1 MRIKAIAGVVLLV
14 WVLVNSAAAQSTTL
28 DDQPI
33 MQMLAQVPQGA
44 PASYLTFSDR
54 AAIAQAYPEAQLPTT
69 LEAFFALDNDDQTPE
84 ARAQEIWWRIFSRYS
99 SSMMAQTLMQADTL
113 PTSLGLDFF
122 QVQQELSFGQPPE
135 NTLYLAGTWD
145 VESVRA
151 ALATRNYSLIDE
163 NAGAQLWCEEDCLTG
178 SQVQM
183 EARDP
188 GNPFGGNLGQNWP
201 LLVAAGHL
209 IGSRSEPLMRDYLS
223 AANGDLPTLA
233 QDPLWRA
240 AVTAATQEGI
250 LLQAMALRGEDLR
263 FLNEPLAGTN
273 LQTLSPEQIQRL
285 AADLL
290 EDYVSLPPFQLL
302 LLADTVSKGQ
312 QVGKVI
318 LTYVTEA
325 EAQAAAEIL
334 PGRIGD
340 YISLVTQTPLTNLL
354 ADRNLRPPTVAVQS
368 AEGVFMVV
376 IDFSAPQPDAE
387 TVLSLRFEDPLP
399 EGYAAPGSAFAL
411 LAQGVFRQDLGWLSS
426 VPREAL
432 EAMAGG

>member
-1 MRIKAIAGVVLLV
+1 MRIKAIVGAVLLAGVLV
-14 WVLVNSAAAQSTTL
+14 SSAAAQPTGL

-33 MQMLAQVPQGA
+33 MRMLAQVPQGA
-44 PASYLTFSDR
+44 LTSYLTFSDR
-54 AAIAQAYPEAQLPTT
+54 AAITQAYPEAQMPTE

-84 ARAQEIWWRIFSRYS
+84 TRSLEIWWRVFSRYT
-99 SSMMAQTLMQADTL
+99 SSMMAQSLTQADTL

-145 VESVRA
+145 SESVRA

-163 NAGAQLWCEEDCLTG
+163 NAVAQLWCEEDCLTG

-201 LLVAAGHL
+201 LLVGDGQL

-223 AANGDLPTLA
+223 VANGELPTLA

-240 AVTAATQEGI
+240 AVTAATQKGI
-250 LLQAMALRGEDLR
+250 LLQAMALRGDDLL
-263 FLNEPLAGTN
+263 FLSEPLAGIN

-285 AADLL
+285 AETIL
-290 EDYVSLPPFQLL
+290 EDYVSLPAFQIL
-302 LLADTVSKGQ
+302 LLADTVSEGQ

-318 LTYVTEA
+318 LTYATEA
-325 EAQAAAEIL
+325 DARAAAEIL
-334 PGRIGD
+334 PGRIGA
-340 YISLVTQTPLTNLL
+340 YISLVTQNNFTEMLT
-354 ADRNLRPPTVAVQS
+354 DRNLMPPSVAVQS
-368 AEGVFMVV
+368 AEGLFSVV
-376 IDFSAPQPDAE
+376 IDFTAPQPDVE
-387 TVLSLRFEDPLP
+387 TLLSLSFSDPLP
-399 EGYAAPGSAFAL
+399 EGYAAPGSAFSL
-411 LAQGVFRQDLGWLSS
+411 LAQSVFRQDLGWLSS
-426 VPREAL
+426 APREAL
-432 EAMAGG
+432 EALAGG